1 MHPARRKKWN
11 RGSIAIVAIFLMC
24 WAVIIVSGGCI
35 SADTK
40 AGIGVKETTKPVDA
54 GHDAKADDQD
64 AQGAGN
70 QQASDQVNS
79 GGDTSKASSQQSGF
93 FNFSVTDAIGT
104 AGVGFGG
111 SVAAWLLF
119 AGFTRASDNKTERHE
134 STEQTTRLKNQAE
147 AHSKDMQS
155 VCDAFE
161 TGMEHVSNAYKLAI
175 AARGAN

>member
-1 MHPARRKKWN
+1 MLEWLKKWKTET
-11 RGSIAIVAIFLMC
+11 VL
-24 WAVIIVSGGCI
+24 VIIIIGLSYVALCCGCI

-40 AGIGVKETTKPVDA
+40 AGIGVKDTTKPVDA
-54 GHDAKADDQD
+54 GKDAKADDQD

-70 QQASDQVNS
+70 QQAADQVNS

-134 STEQTTRLKNQAE
+134 STEQTTRLKNQAD
-147 AHSKDMQS
+147 AHSKDIQA

-161 TGMEHVSNAYKLAI
+161 TGMEHVSNAYKLATQT
-175 AARGAN
+175 RGAN